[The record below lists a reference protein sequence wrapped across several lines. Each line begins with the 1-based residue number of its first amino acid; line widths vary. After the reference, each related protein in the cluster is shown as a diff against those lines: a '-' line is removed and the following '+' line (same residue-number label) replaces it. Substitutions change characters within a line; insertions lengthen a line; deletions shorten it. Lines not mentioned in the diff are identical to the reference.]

1 MKKIMIMATMLLAGM
16 CLPKASAQEQTDL
29 NKEKTWWKESVVYQ
43 IYPRSYCDSNGDGI
57 GDLRGIISKLDY
69 IKSLGVDVVWL
80 NPIFSSPNDDN
91 GYDVSDYEQIMS
103 DFGTM
108 QDFDELLDGLHKRGI
123 RLILDLVV
131 NHSSDEHP
139 WFKEARKSRDNKYR
153 NYYHWWPAE
162 KGKPAYRFSGMD
174 PDQSAWRYDKQTN
187 SYYLHYFSRKQP
199 DLNWENPEMRK
210 DFYKMMTFW
219 LDKGI
224 DGFRI
229 DAAPY
234 FSKDLA
240 FPKVDFKKYPNAF
253 VYYAQG
259 PHVHDYVK
267 EMNREVLSKYD
278 VMTVGEGSPFI
289 NPLDYSDANRKEFN
303 MIYASANDIMYR
315 YPKGQKL
322 RALKDFYNH
331 NDSVYKEKGWPCA
344 LLGNH
349 DLPRVLSYWGDDSEA
364 YRNISAKLLTTFLM
378 TMRGTVYS
386 YAGDEIGMSNIYFD
400 NISDYNDV
408 ATKSTYAYELKKGGK
423 KAAAAYLK
431 EQGLVGRDN
440 ARTPFQWNATS
451 NAGFT
456 SGASTWLKVNG
467 NYKEVNVE
475 AEDKDADSPLNYYRE
490 ARNLRKTNQAL
501 VYGSYQ
507 IVDDANPQVYAY
519 LRSDGKSTFLV
530 ALNFSSQDAVSH
542 LGDVNVEN
550 AKLMLHNYKDGK
562 LSVDGESLMLRPW
575 ETVVL
580 KIK

>member
-1 MKKIMIMATMLLAGM
+1 MKKMMLTAAMMLASMG
-16 CLPKASAQEQTDL
+16 LTSAYAQQENDL

-43 IYPRSYCDSNGDGI
+43 IYPRSFCDSNGDGI

-91 GYDVSDYEQIMS
+91 GYDISDYEQIMS

-131 NHSSDEHP
+131 NHTSDEHR
-139 WFKEARKSRDNKYR
+139 WFQESRKSRTNKYR
-153 NYYHWWPAE
+153 NYYLWWPAE

-199 DLNWENPEMRK
+199 DLNWDNPEMRA

-234 FSKDLA
+234 ISKDTT
-240 FPKVDFKKYPNAF
+240 FPKVDFSKYPNAF

-278 VMTVGEGSPFI
+278 VMTVGEGSPFV
-289 NPLDYSDANRKEFN
+289 NPLDYADANRKEFN
-303 MIYASANDIMYR
+303 MIYASANDIMFR
-315 YPKGQKL
+315 YPKGEKL

-331 NDSVYKEKGWPCA
+331 NDSVYKEKGWPCV

-349 DLPRVLSYWGDDSEA
+349 DLPRILSYWGNDSEA
-364 YRNISAKLLTTFLM
+364 YRNLSAKLLTTFLM

-400 NISDYNDV
+400 NINDYNDV
-408 ATKSTYAYELKKGGK
+408 ATKNTYAYELKKGGK
-423 KAAAAYLK
+423 KAAEAYLK
-431 EQGLVGRDN
+431 EQSQVGRDN
-440 ARTPFQWNATS
+440 ARTPFQWDS
-451 NAGFT
+451 SQLAGFT
-456 SGASTWLKVNG
+456 SGASSWLKVNG
-467 NYKEVNVE
+467 NYHEVNVANE
-475 AEDKDADSPLNYYRE
+475 EKNPNSVLNFYRT
-490 ARNLRKTNQAL
+490 ARNLRKVNDAL

-507 IVDDANPQVYAY
+507 CLDKDNPQVFAY
-519 LRSDGKSTFLV
+519 LRTDGKNTFLV
-530 ALNFSSQDAVSH
+530 ALNFSSQDAVAQ
-542 LGDVNVEN
+542 VEN
-550 AKLMLHNYKDGK
+550 MCLSSAKVALHNYDDGK
-562 LSVDGESLMLRPW
+562 ISLDGDKILLRPW
-575 ETVVL
+575 EAMVL
-580 KIK
+580 KL